1 MNLVLKATQFAALK
15 HCDQRR
21 KDGKTPYII
30 HPISV
35 AMILSE
41 IGSIE
46 DLEILSAALL
56 HDTLEDTDTSEHEL
70 EKIFGSR
77 VRIIV
82 EELTD
87 NDMLTFSQ
95 RKQMQIDNAP
105 YLSKDATLVR
115 IADKISNVSDVIEN
129 PPPEWNQKRCNKY
142 VDWAEAV
149 MNNCQKV
156 NQDLENHFFEL
167 LTEYRKL

>member
-56 HDTLEDTDTSEHEL
+56 HDTLEDTDTSAHEL
-70 EKIFGSR
+70 DKNFGSR

>member
-1 MNLVLKATQFAALK
+1 MNLVLKATQFAAHK

-35 AMILSE
+35 AMILAE
-41 IGSIE
+41 IGGID

-56 HDTLEDTDTSEHEL
+56 HDTIEDTDTSTHEL
-70 EKIFGSR
+70 DKEFGSR

-87 NDMLTFSQ
+87 NNQLTFSQ
-95 RKQMQIDNAP
+95 RKQMQIDNALH
-105 YLSKDATLVR
+105 LSKDATLVK
-115 IADKISNVSDVIEN
+115 IADKISNVSDVIKT
-129 PPPEWNQKRCNKY
+129 PPLEWDQKRCAEY
-142 VDWAEAV
+142 VDSSEKV
-149 MNNCQKV
+149 INNCQKV
-156 NQDLENHFFEL
+156 NQNLENYFFEL
-167 LTEYRKL
+167 LTKYRKS

>member
-1 MNLVLKATQFAALK
+1 MNLVLKASQFAALK

-56 HDTLEDTDTSEHEL
+56 HDTLEDTDTSVHEL
-70 EKIFGSR
+70 DKNFGSR

-95 RKQMQIDNAP
+95 RKQMQIDNAL

-115 IADKISNVSDVIEN
+115 IADKISNVYDVIEN
-129 PPPEWNQKRCNKY
+129 PPPAWNQKRCNKY

>member
-35 AMILSE
+35 AMILAE

-56 HDTLEDTDTSEHEL
+56 HDTLEDTDTSAHEL
-70 EKIFGSR
+70 DKIFGSR

-167 LTEYRKL
+167 LTESRKL

>member
-56 HDTLEDTDTSEHEL
+56 HDTLEDTDTSAHEL

-156 NQDLENHFFEL
+156 NQDLENPFFEL

>member
-56 HDTLEDTDTSEHEL
+56 HDTLEDTDTSAHEL

>member
-1 MNLVLKATQFAALK
+1 
-15 HCDQRR
+15 
-21 KDGKTPYII
+21 
-30 HPISV
+30 
-35 AMILSE
+35 MILSE

-46 DLEILSAALL
+46 DPEILSAALL
-56 HDTLEDTDTSEHEL
+56 HDTLEDTDTSAHEL
-70 EKIFGSR
+70 DKNFGSR

-95 RKQMQIDNAP
+95 SKQMQIDNAP
-105 YLSKDATLVR
+105 HLSVDATLVK
-115 IADKISNVSDVIEN
+115 ISDKISNVSDVIEN

-167 LTEYRKL
+167 LTEYIKL

>member
-15 HCDQRR
+15 HHDQRR

-35 AMILSE
+35 AMILAE
-41 IGSIE
+41 IGGI
-46 DLEILSAALL
+46 DDPEILSAALL
-56 HDTLEDTDTSEHEL
+56 HDTIEDTDTSAHEL
-70 EKIFGSR
+70 DEKFGSR

-87 NDMLTFSQ
+87 NNLLTFSQ

-105 YLSKDATLVR
+105 YLSKDATLVK
-115 IADKISNVSDVIEN
+115 IADKISNVSDVIKT
-129 PPPEWNQKRCNKY
+129 PPPEWNQKRCTEY

-149 MNNCQKV
+149 INNCQKV
-156 NQDLENHFFEL
+156 NQDLENYFFEL

>member
-46 DLEILSAALL
+46 DPEILSAALL
-56 HDTLEDTDTSEHEL
+56 HDTLEDTDTSAHEL
-70 EKIFGSR
+70 DKNFGSR

-167 LTEYRKL
+167 LTKYRKL

>member
-21 KDGKTPYII
+21 EDGKTPYII

-35 AMILSE
+35 AMILAE

-56 HDTLEDTDTSEHEL
+56 HDTLEDTDTSAHEL
-70 EKIFGSR
+70 DKIFGSR

>member
-15 HCDQRR
+15 HRYQRR

-46 DLEILSAALL
+46 DPEILSAALL
-56 HDTLEDTDTSEHEL
+56 HDTLEDTDTSAHEL
-70 EKIFGSR
+70 DKNFGSR

-95 RKQMQIDNAP
+95 SKQMQIENAP
-105 YLSKDATLVR
+105 YLSKNATLVR

>member
-35 AMILSE
+35 AMILAE

-56 HDTLEDTDTSEHEL
+56 HDTLEDTDTSAHEL
-70 EKIFGSR
+70 DKNFGSR

-95 RKQMQIDNAP
+95 SKQMQIENAP
-105 YLSKDATLVR
+105 YLSKNATLVR

-129 PPPEWNQKRCNKY
+129 PPAEWNQKRCNKY

>member
-56 HDTLEDTDTSEHEL
+56 HDTLEDTDTSAHEL
-70 EKIFGSR
+70 DKIFGSR

>member
-56 HDTLEDTDTSEHEL
+56 HDTLEDTDTSAHEL

-87 NDMLTFSQ
+87 NDM
-95 RKQMQIDNAP
+95 
-105 YLSKDATLVR
+105 
-115 IADKISNVSDVIEN
+115 
-129 PPPEWNQKRCNKY
+129 
-142 VDWAEAV
+142 
-149 MNNCQKV
+149 
-156 NQDLENHFFEL
+156 
-167 LTEYRKL
+167 

>member
-15 HCDQRR
+15 HCDQAR

-46 DLEILSAALL
+46 DPEILSAALL
-56 HDTLEDTDTSEHEL
+56 HDTLEDTDTSAHEL
-70 EKIFGSR
+70 DKNFGSR

-95 RKQMQIDNAP
+95 PKQMQIDNAP

>member
-56 HDTLEDTDTSEHEL
+56 HDTLEDTDTSAHEL
-70 EKIFGSR
+70 DKIFGSR

-167 LTEYRKL
+167 LTEYRKF

>member
-1 MNLVLKATQFAALK
+1 MNLVLKATKFAALK

-46 DLEILSAALL
+46 DPEILSAALL
-56 HDTLEDTDTSEHEL
+56 HDTLEDTDTSAHEL
-70 EKIFGSR
+70 DKNFGSR

-95 RKQMQIDNAP
+95 SKQMQIENAP
-105 YLSKDATLVR
+105 YLSKNATLVR

>member
-1 MNLVLKATQFAALK
+1 MNLVLKATQFAAIK

-35 AMILSE
+35 AMILAE

-46 DLEILSAALL
+46 DPEILSAALL
-56 HDTLEDTDTSEHEL
+56 HDTLEDTDTSAHEL
-70 EKIFGSR
+70 DKNFGSR

-87 NDMLTFSQ
+87 NDMLTFSK

-156 NQDLENHFFEL
+156 NQDLKNNFFEL

>member
-46 DLEILSAALL
+46 DPEILSAALL
-56 HDTLEDTDTSEHEL
+56 HDTLEDTDTSAHEL
-70 EKIFGSR
+70 DKNFGSR

-149 MNNCQKV
+149 MNNCQKI

>member
-35 AMILSE
+35 AMILAE

-56 HDTLEDTDTSEHEL
+56 HDTIEDTDTSAHEL
-70 EKIFGSR
+70 DKEFGSR

-87 NDMLTFSQ
+87 NNQLTISQ
-95 RKQMQIDNAP
+95 RRQLQIDNAP
-105 YLSKDATLVR
+105 HLSKDATVVK
-115 IADKISNVSDVIEN
+115 IADKTSNVSDVIKN
-129 PPPEWNQKRCNKY
+129 PPTEWNHKRCTEY
-142 VDWAEAV
+142 IDRAEEV
-149 MNNCQKV
+149 INNCQKI
-156 NQDLENHFFEL
+156 NQELENHFFGL
-167 LTEYRKL
+167 LTEFRKL

>member
-46 DLEILSAALL
+46 DPEILSAALL
-56 HDTLEDTDTSEHEL
+56 HDTLEDTDTSAHEL
-70 EKIFGSR
+70 DKNFGSR

-87 NDMLTFSQ
+87 NDMLTFSK

-129 PPPEWNQKRCNKY
+129 PPAEWNQKRCNKY

>member
-1 MNLVLKATQFAALK
+1 MVLKATQFAALK

-35 AMILSE
+35 AMILAE

-56 HDTLEDTDTSEHEL
+56 HDTLEDTDTSAHEL

>member
-46 DLEILSAALL
+46 DPEILSAALL
-56 HDTLEDTDTSEHEL
+56 HDTLEDTDTSGDEL
-70 EKIFGSR
+70 ENFFGSR

-87 NDMLTFSQ
+87 NGMLTFSQ

-115 IADKISNVSDVIEN
+115 IADKISNVYDVIEN

>member
-35 AMILSE
+35 AMILAE

-56 HDTLEDTDTSEHEL
+56 HDTLEDTDTSAHEL
-70 EKIFGSR
+70 DKNFGSR

-95 RKQMQIDNAP
+95 SKQMQIDNAP

-115 IADKISNVSDVIEN
+115 IADKISNVYDVIEN
-129 PPPEWNQKRCNKY
+129 PPPAWNQKRCNKY

>member
-35 AMILSE
+35 AVILAE
-41 IGSIE
+41 IGSID
-46 DLEILSAALL
+46 DLEILSVALL
-56 HDTLEDTDTSEHEL
+56 HDTLEDTDTSAHEL

>member
-1 MNLVLKATQFAALK
+1 MNLVLKATQFAAIK

-35 AMILSE
+35 AMILAE

-56 HDTLEDTDTSEHEL
+56 HDTLEDTDTSAHEL
-70 EKIFGSR
+70 DKIFGSR

>member
-35 AMILSE
+35 AMILAE

-56 HDTLEDTDTSEHEL
+56 HDTLEDTDTSAHEL
-70 EKIFGSR
+70 DKIFGSR

>member
-46 DLEILSAALL
+46 DPEILSAALL
-56 HDTLEDTDTSEHEL
+56 HDTLEDTDTSAHEL
-70 EKIFGSR
+70 DKNFGSR

-87 NDMLTFSQ
+87 NDMLTFLQ
-95 RKQMQIDNAP
+95 CKQMQIENAP
-105 YLSKDATLVR
+105 YLSKNATLVR

-167 LTEYRKL
+167 ITEYRKL

>member
-35 AMILSE
+35 AMILAE

-46 DLEILSAALL
+46 DPEILSAALL
-56 HDTLEDTDTSEHEL
+56 HDTLEDTDTSAHEL
-70 EKIFGSR
+70 DKNFGSR

-95 RKQMQIDNAP
+95 SKQMQIENAP
-105 YLSKDATLVR
+105 YLSKNATLVR

>member
-35 AMILSE
+35 AMILAD

-56 HDTLEDTDTSEHEL
+56 HDTLEDTDTSGDEL
-70 EKIFGSR
+70 ENFFGSR

>member
-35 AMILSE
+35 AMILAE

-56 HDTLEDTDTSEHEL
+56 HDTLEDTDTSAHEL
-70 EKIFGSR
+70 DKNFGSR

>member
-46 DLEILSAALL
+46 DPEILSAALL
-56 HDTLEDTDTSEHEL
+56 HDTLEDTDTSGDEL
-70 EKIFGSR
+70 ENFFGSR

>member
-35 AMILSE
+35 AMILAE

-46 DLEILSAALL
+46 DPEILSAALL
-56 HDTLEDTDTSEHEL
+56 HDTLEDTDTSAHEL
-70 EKIFGSR
+70 DKNFGSR

-95 RKQMQIDNAP
+95 SKQMQIENAP
-105 YLSKDATLVR
+105 YLSKNATLVR

-129 PPPEWNQKRCNKY
+129 PPTEWNQKRCNKY

>member
-1 MNLVLKATQFAALK
+1 M
-15 HCDQRR
+15 
-21 KDGKTPYII
+21 
-30 HPISV
+30 
-35 AMILSE
+35 
-41 IGSIE
+41 
-46 DLEILSAALL
+46 SAALL
-56 HDTLEDTDTSEHEL
+56 HDTLEDTDTSAHEL
-70 EKIFGSR
+70 DKNFGSR

-95 RKQMQIDNAP
+95 SKQMQIDNAP
-105 YLSKDATLVR
+105 YLSKNATLVR

>member
-56 HDTLEDTDTSEHEL
+56 HDTLEDTDTSAHEL
-70 EKIFGSR
+70 DKNFGSR

-95 RKQMQIDNAP
+95 SKQMQIENAP